1 MTRMNIDSLKKLYVH
16 ELKDLWSAENQLM
29 AILPDAIEAAG
40 HGDLKR
46 ALESHQNETEGQIGR
61 LETIFQD
68 LDFGAGGHRCEGM
81 AGLIRELKD
90 AFGSDVH
97 NSVRDAM
104 IIAALQR
111 IEHYEMA
118 GYGVA
123 RTFAEKLGDYT
134 ASDLLQASLDE
145 EGAADRKLTR
155 LAERSLNFEALS
167 N

>member
-1 MTRMNIDSLKKLYVH
+1 MNIDSLKKLYVH

-29 AILPDAIEAAG
+29 AILPEAIDAVED
-40 HGDLKR
+40 GDLKR
-46 ALESHQNETEGQIGR
+46 ALESHQNETEGQISR
-61 LETIFQD
+61 LETIFLT
-68 LDFGAGGHRCEGM
+68 LDFGPGGHRCEGM
-81 AGLIRELKD
+81 AGLIRELKG
-90 AFGSDVH
+90 AFGSEVH

-123 RTFAEKLGDYT
+123 RTFAEKLGEYN

-145 EGAADRKLTR
+145 EGAADRRLTR
-155 LAERSLNFEALS
+155 LAERSLNFEALAG
-167 N
+167 